1 MKNLNSPA
9 RALRP
14 NEAPRRQ
21 NLYPRTL
28 AAFCN
33 AKVLGIYRCTACNWP
48 HYGISE
54 GDALR
59 YITFM
64 NKYTASLND
73 EEAVSIFGGK
83 KFSIDQFRK
92 CFSCTSAASDLMLIE
107 SSGKE
112 LSISGRPIIVPA
124 LS

>member
-1 MKNLNSPA
+1 MKNLNPPA

-59 YITFM
+59 YVTFM
-64 NKYTASLND
+64 NEYTASLD
-73 EEAVSIFGGK
+73 DQEATDIFGGK
-83 KFSIDQFRK
+83 SLAIDHFRK
-92 CFSCTSAASDLMLIE
+92 CFFCASTCNKVVLNDNPDERI
-107 SSGKE
+107 SV
-112 LSISGRPIIVPA
+112 SGRPIIVP
-124 LS
+124 LTV